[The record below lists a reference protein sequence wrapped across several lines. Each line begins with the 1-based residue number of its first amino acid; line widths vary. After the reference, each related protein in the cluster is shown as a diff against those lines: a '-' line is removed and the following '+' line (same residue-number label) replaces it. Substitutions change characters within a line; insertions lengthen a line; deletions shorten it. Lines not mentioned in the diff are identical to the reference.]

1 MISLKMNHKPNTQ
14 LGAKPMHNRSS
25 LIKNSAFSMILF
37 CLIPIGISHAELQL
51 EIVKA
56 PDQAPQIA
64 IVPFASDSTL
74 QPIIQSDLQRS
85 GKFASSANLPAM
97 PTTSQDVEANQQV
110 WQNAKIP
117 YVVVGQVRP
126 SGNGFSVQYE
136 LIDVQK
142 NTRILGESINVPA
155 NRMRA
160 AGHLIADKIYQAL
173 TGIHGDFS
181 GRIGYV
187 LLDKVNGKRIYT
199 LQVADT
205 DGHEP
210 RTVLSSKEPILSP
223 TWTPDGKK
231 LAYVSFES
239 GRPAIYLQDLASG
252 QREIIAQYKGL
263 NGAPSFSPDG
273 TSMLFTTSK
282 DGAPDIY
289 QMDLATKQLHRLTND
304 NAIDTEARYAPDG
317 KSFIFTSDRGGS
329 PQIYRYNL
337 ADGSSR
343 RLTFKGSFNARGSIS
358 KDGQSI
364 AMVHRQSGQNFQIA
378 IQDINSGIV
387 TILTQTPLDESPS
400 FSPNGQMIVYATR
413 EAGRGLLSI
422 ISIDGRFRMRL
433 PSQTGEVREATWAP
447 TN

>member
-1 MISLKMNHKPNTQ
+1 MLTK
-14 LGAKPMHNRSS
+14 SS
-25 LIKNSAFSMILF
+25 LLKSSALSIALL
-37 CLIPIGISHAELQL
+37 CLMPISFSHAELQL

-64 IVPFASDSTL
+64 IVPFASDATL

-97 PTTSQDVEANQQV
+97 PTTSQDVEANQPI

-126 SGNGFSVQYE
+126 NGNGFTVQYE
-136 LIDVQK
+136 LVDVQK
-142 NTRILGESINVPA
+142 NTRLLGESMNVPA

-160 AGHLIADKIYQAL
+160 AAHLIADKIYQAL

-187 LLDKVNGKRIYT
+187 LVDKVNGKRIYT

-210 RTVLSSKEPILSP
+210 RTVLTSKEPILSP

-252 QREIIAQYKGL
+252 NREILAHYAGL

-273 TSMLFTTSK
+273 RSMLFTTSK
-282 DGAPDIY
+282 DGSPDIY
-289 QMDLATKQLHRLTND
+289 QMDLATKQLRRLTND

-317 KSFIFTSDRGGS
+317 KSFIFTSDRGGT

-337 ADGSSR
+337 EDGTSR
-343 RLTFKGSFNARGSIS
+343 RLTFKGSFNARGSLS
-358 KDGQSI
+358 RDGQTI

-378 IQDINSGIV
+378 LQDLNSGIV
-387 TILTQTPLDESPS
+387 TVLTQTPLDESPS

-413 EAGRGLLSI
+413 ENGRGLLSI
-422 ISIDGRFRMRL
+422 ISTDGRFRMRL

-447 TN
+447 N

>member
-1 MISLKMNHKPNTQ
+1 MISFKLNTH
-14 LGAKPMHNRSS
+14 LGVKPMLTKSSLFRSS
-25 LIKNSAFSMILF
+25 ALSIALF
-37 CLIPIGISHAELQL
+37 CLMPINLSHAELQL

-64 IVPFASDSTL
+64 IVPFASDATL

-85 GKFASSANLPAM
+85 GKFASGANLPAM

-126 SGNGFSVQYE
+126 NGNGFTVQYE
-136 LIDVQK
+136 LVDVQK
-142 NTRILGESINVPA
+142 NTRILGESMNVPA
-155 NRMRA
+155 NRMRSA
-160 AGHLIADKIYQAL
+160 AHLIADKIYQAL

-187 LLDKVNGKRIYT
+187 LLDKVNGKRVYT

-210 RTVLSSKEPILSP
+210 RTVLTSKEPILSP

-252 QREIIAQYKGL
+252 SREILAQYAGL

-273 TSMLFTTSK
+273 RSMLFTTSK

-289 QMDLATKQLHRLTND
+289 QMDLATKQLRRLTND
-304 NAIDTEARYAPDG
+304 SAIDTEARYAPDG

-337 ADGSSR
+337 DDGSSR
-343 RLTFKGSFNARGSIS
+343 RLTFKGSFNARGSLS
-358 KDGQSI
+358 KDGQTI
-364 AMVHRQSGQNFQIA
+364 AMVHRQGGQNFQIA
-378 IQDINSGIV
+378 LQDLNSGIV

-413 EAGRGLLSI
+413 ENGRGLLSI
-422 ISIDGRFRMRL
+422 ISTDGRFRMRL